1 MKELPTGF
9 YSDREHNHF
18 YVFGGKMLLL
28 GNILD
33 SEGLLDIRVLKD
45 KHEFGEKLSNDWET
59 LVDTN
64 IPVTRLIFTDTRQ
77 IDSVINKL
85 QLIKD
90 KMKRDE
96 K

>member
-1 MKELPTGF
+1 
-9 YSDREHNHF
+9 
-18 YVFGGKMLLL
+18 LLL

-77 IDSVINKL
+77 IDSVIRKL
-85 QLIKD
+85 QLVKD
-90 KMKRDE
+90 KMKKYE